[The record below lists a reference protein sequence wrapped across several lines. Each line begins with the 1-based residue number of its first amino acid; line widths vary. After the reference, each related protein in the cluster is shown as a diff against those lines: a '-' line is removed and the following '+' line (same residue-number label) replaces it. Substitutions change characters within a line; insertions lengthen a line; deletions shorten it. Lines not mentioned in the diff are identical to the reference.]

1 MKRLL
6 VLALLALGLTIVVVP
21 TASPARP
28 NDADAQGP
36 PCGEITNGDGAYSL
50 EGVIDFTVFLQ
61 APACSFV
68 TYTFVVTDT
77 AGNTLTSVSPDAEV
91 CTPETPSGGCVH
103 FSVNLGASGPS
114 PVCVYATTTIGGHL
128 IDRAPN
134 LSDFPCP
141 ESSPSTPLVKGGSGA
156 SGGFG

>member
-28 NDADAQGP
+28 GDADAQGP
-36 PCGEITNGDGAYSL
+36 PCGDITSGDGGYSA

-61 APACSFV
+61 APACSLV

-77 AGNTLTSVSPDAEV
+77 GGTTIASVSPDAEV
-91 CTPETPSGGCVH
+91 CTAETGGCVH
-103 FSVNLGASGPS
+103 FSVNLGESGPS
-114 PVCVYATTTIGGHL
+114 TVCVYATTTIGGHL
-128 IDRAPN
+128 VDRAPN
-134 LSDFPCP
+134 MSDPTCP
-141 ESSPSTPLVKGGSGA
+141 PSSPSISLVKGGSGA
-156 SGGFG
+156 SGSFG